1 MATSSFSLA
10 RSRQAYALR
19 FAAVGLSGIA
29 VNQLVLA
36 ILTDGLGIFYVMS
49 AIVATQISST
59 WNFAGTEY
67 WAFSGRESDRPLRTR
82 FLAFLALNN
91 ATLILRIPLLWLL
104 ASVLGIHYLIA
115 NLVTLVFMF
124 GGRFVLADNW
134 IWSAASAVPAQRDE
148 GMPQQHTHLVA
159 MGPGPG
165 ARHRYDVA
173 GVLRVDSDV
182 ELRELGYFRI
192 DDGQAVAGE
201 PDIRIRVGRVGS
213 FPVRR
218 TRFVQDQM
226 RLTYLEQ
233 LGMAGA
239 NFRITMG
246 APILIEAAPLLAR
259 SPHVLYTNVV
269 EALLRFLLVS
279 RGYVLL
285 HSACIMSDGK
295 AALLSAQTDTGKTST
310 VIQLVRD
317 HGYQFLSDDMTI
329 IAADGRAIC
338 YPKPMTLSYHT
349 MSSIKGGELRPSE
362 RAKLAIQSRLHSK
375 SGRTAGRFLGSL
387 NIPIVS
393 INSIV
398 QILVPPPKYRIDA
411 LMACR
416 IATEA
421 PIGHVFLMER
431 GESLHEELAPDDAI
445 KQLIENTDDAY
456 GFPPFSTFA
465 PQIVIDGDD
474 YLTLRQKEER
484 LLRNALQQASVH
496 RVRVPGH
503 GWAELLPQLMAAP
516 SGNGHGKPRPMHV
529 MHVEAE
535 PAERLEFAAQESTVG
550 DSS

>member
-1 MATSSFSLA
+1 MATLSLSLPH
-10 RSRQAYALR
+10 SRRGYTLR

-29 VNQLVLA
+29 INQLALA
-36 ILTDGLGIFYVMS
+36 VLTDGLGIFYVIS

-67 WAFSGRESDRPLRTR
+67 WVFAGRESHRSFRTR

-104 ASVLGIHYLIA
+104 ASVVGIHYLIA
-115 NLVTLVFMF
+115 NLVTLVAMF
-124 GGRFVLADNW
+124 GIRFILADNW
-134 IWSAASAVPAQRDE
+134 IWSAASAAPAQSDE
-148 GMPQQHTHLVA
+148 GTLQPQPHLVA
-159 MGPGPG
+159 MGPGPD
-165 ARHRYDVA
+165 ARHRYDIA

-182 ELRELGYFRI
+182 ELRELAYFRI

-218 TRFVQDQM
+218 IRFEQDQA
-226 RLTYLEQ
+226 RLTYREQ

-246 APILIEAAPLLAR
+246 APILVEAAPLLAR

-317 HGYQFLSDDMTI
+317 HGFEFLSDDMTI
-329 IAADGRAIC
+329 IAPDGRAIC

-349 MSSIKGGELRPSE
+349 MSSIKGGELGRGE

-375 SGRTAGRFLGSL
+375 SGRTVGRFLGSL

-398 QILVPPPKYRIDA
+398 QILVPPPKYRIET

-431 GESLHEELAPDDAI
+431 GESLHEEVAPDDAI
-445 KQLIENTDDAY
+445 GQLIENTDDAY

-474 YLTLRQKEER
+474 YLTLRQKEEG

-503 GWAELLPQLMAAP
+503 GWAELLPQLMSAP
-516 SGNGHGKPRPMHV
+516 SGNGHGKLAQMHV
-529 MHVEAE
+529 VHIEAE
-535 PAERLEFAAQESTVG
+535 PAELPEPAPQESTVRNSG
-550 DSS
+550 